1 MSGLVRDRPRRPAA
15 KPAPWRD
22 RSGRF
27 SPLKA
32 ATLTLALTPG
42 VWLAANWAAGALG
55 PRPVTEV
62 IHGTGLWAIRF
73 LLASLLVT
81 PLRTLFNWPR
91 IVLVRRML
99 GLTALGYA
107 LAHLVLFA
115 DDQKWQW
122 LTVAS
127 EIALRFYLTIGFVA
141 LLGLIVLGVTSTDGW
156 QRRLGA
162 RWKRLHRIAYGI
174 GVLTVFHFFL
184 QSKADVS
191 EASLMAGLF
200 VWLAAWRMLPA
211 GPDRQPLPVLGLA
224 AAAALLTVGIE
235 YAWFALGTRIP
246 PLRVISAELKI
257 GSYGLHPAGQV
268 LVAGLAMAAA
278 AALAW
283 AQQRAR
289 LRETAGFNVALYV
302 AGAVIASALM
312 FAFGLGIDSDAPAWV
327 APTVWTGLLALLGVA
342 RWRLPERQRA
352 WLDVL
357 AAGCLG
363 YFVVT
368 TVLDSQAAGLAASAA
383 VVVAALA
390 LSVRLWPV
398 SRASTLLVLPTT
410 MWVGYATATTY

>member
-1 MSGLVRDRPRRPAA
+1 MSDTGRARPRRPA
-15 KPAPWRD
+15 PNSVPWRD

-32 ATLTLALTPG
+32 VILALAVTPAL
-42 VWLAANWAAGALG
+42 WLAANWAAGALG

-73 LLASLLVT
+73 LLMSLLVT

-91 IVLVRRML
+91 IMLVRRTL

-107 LAHLVLFA
+107 MAHLTLFA
-115 DDQKWQW
+115 DDQKWKW
-122 LTVAS
+122 LTVVS

-141 LLGLIVLGVTSTDGW
+141 LLGLVALGVTSTDGW

-174 GVLTVFHFFL
+174 GVLAAFHFFL

-200 VWLAAWRMLPA
+200 VWLMAWRMLPA

-224 AAAALLTVGIE
+224 AAAAVLTAGIE

-246 PLRVISAELKI
+246 PLRVLMAELNV

-268 LVAGLAMAAA
+268 LAIGLCMAAA

-289 LRETAGFNVALYV
+289 LRQSAAFSVALYV
-302 AGAVIASALM
+302 AGAAMADALI
-312 FAFGLGIDSDAPAWV
+312 FAFGLGIDSDTPAWIGP
-327 APTVWTGLLALLGVA
+327 AVWTGLLALLGLA
-342 RWRLPERQRA
+342 RWRLPDQQRA
-352 WLDVL
+352 PLDIL

-363 YFVVT
+363 YYVVT
-368 TVLDSQAAGLAASAA
+368 TVFESQVAGIAASVA
-383 VVVAALA
+383 VILTALA
-390 LSVRLWPV
+390 LAVRLWPV
-398 SRASTLLVLPTT
+398 SRASALLVLPTT
-410 MWVGYATATTY
+410 VWVGYAAATMY

>member
-1 MSGLVRDRPRRPAA
+1 MSGAVRDRPRRPT
-15 KPAPWRD
+15 PGHTPWRD

-32 ATLTLALTPG
+32 VILALAVTPG
-42 VWLAANWAAGALG
+42 VWLAATWAAGALG

-62 IHGTGLWAIRF
+62 IHSTGLWAIRF
-73 LLASLLVT
+73 LSISLLVT

-115 DDQKWQW
+115 DDQKWKW

-174 GVLTVFHFFL
+174 GALAVFHFFL

-200 VWLAAWRMLPA
+200 AWLFAWRMLPA

-224 AAAALLTVGIE
+224 AVATVLTVGIE

-246 PLRVISAELKI
+246 PLRVLLAELNI
-257 GSYGLHPAGQV
+257 SSYGLHPAGQV
-268 LVAGLAMAAA
+268 LVASLSMAAA

-302 AGAVIASALM
+302 SGALIAGALV
-312 FAFGLGIDSDAPAWV
+312 FAFGLGIDSDAPAWI
-327 APTVWTGLLALLGVA
+327 APAVWTGLLALLGLA
-342 RWRLPERQRA
+342 RWRLAEPQRA
-352 WLDVL
+352 PLDLL
-357 AAGCLG
+357 AAGCLA
-363 YFVVT
+363 YFVIT
-368 TVLDSQAAGLAASAA
+368 TVSESQVAGFAASAA
-383 VVVAALA
+383 VILAALA
-390 LSVRLWPV
+390 LAVRLWPV
-398 SRASTLLVLPTT
+398 SRASALLVLPTT
-410 MWVGYATATTY
+410 VWVSYATATMY

>member
-1 MSGLVRDRPRRPAA
+1 MSGVRDRPRRPV
-15 KPAPWRD
+15 PPSAPWRD

-32 ATLTLALTPG
+32 ATLALAVAPG

-73 LLASLLVT
+73 LLISLLVT

-91 IVLVRRML
+91 IMLARRML

-115 DDQKWQW
+115 DDQKWKW

-127 EIALRFYLTIGFVA
+127 EIALRFYLTIGFAA
-141 LLGLIVLGVTSTDGW
+141 LLGLVALGVTSTDGW

-174 GVLTVFHFFL
+174 GVLAVFHFFL

-200 VWLAAWRMLPA
+200 VWLIAWRMLPA

-224 AAAALLTVGIE
+224 AAAAALTAGIE

-246 PLRVISAELKI
+246 PLRVITAELNI

-268 LVAGLAMAAA
+268 LVVGLCMAAA

-289 LRETAGFNVALYV
+289 WRETAGFNVALYV
-302 AGAVIASALM
+302 AGAAIASVM
-312 FAFGLGIDSDAPAWV
+312 IFAFGLGIDSDAPTWI
-327 APTVWTGLLALLGVA
+327 APAVWLGLLALLGLA
-342 RWRLPERQRA
+342 RWRLPGQQRA
-352 WLDVL
+352 PLDIL

-363 YFVVT
+363 YFIVT
-368 TVLDSQAAGLAASAA
+368 TVFESQTAGFAASAA
-383 VVVAALA
+383 VILAALA
-390 LSVRLWPV
+390 LAVRLWPV
-398 SRASTLLVLPTT
+398 SRASALLVLPTT
-410 MWVGYATATTY
+410 VWVGYATATMY

>member
-1 MSGLVRDRPRRPAA
+1 MSGVRDRPRRPA
-15 KPAPWRD
+15 PHSAPWRD

-32 ATLTLALTPG
+32 ATLALAVAPG

-73 LLASLLVT
+73 LLISLLVT

-91 IVLVRRML
+91 IMLARRML

-115 DDQKWQW
+115 DDQKWKW
-122 LTVAS
+122 LTVVS
-127 EIALRFYLTIGFVA
+127 EIALRFYLTIGFAA
-141 LLGLIVLGVTSTDGW
+141 LLGLVALGVTSTDGW

-174 GVLTVFHFFL
+174 GVLAVFHFFL

-200 VWLAAWRMLPA
+200 VWLIAWRMLPA

-224 AAAALLTVGIE
+224 AVAAALTAAIE

-246 PLRVISAELKI
+246 PLRVVAAELNI

-268 LVAGLAMAAA
+268 LMVGLCMAAA
-278 AALAW
+278 VALAW
-283 AQQRAR
+283 AQQRGR
-289 LRETAGFNVALYV
+289 WRETAGFNVALYV
-302 AGAVIASALM
+302 AGAVIASVLI
-312 FAFGLGIDSDAPAWV
+312 FAFGLGVDSDAPAWI
-327 APTVWTGLLALLGVA
+327 APAVWMGLLALLGLA
-342 RWRLPERQRA
+342 RWRLPGQQRA
-352 WLDVL
+352 PLDIL

-363 YFVVT
+363 YFIVT
-368 TVLDSQAAGLAASAA
+368 TVFESQTAGFAASAT
-383 VVVAALA
+383 VILAALA
-390 LSVRLWPV
+390 LAVRLWPV
-398 SRASTLLVLPTT
+398 SRASALLVLPTT
-410 MWVGYATATTY
+410 VWVGYATATMY

>member
-1 MSGLVRDRPRRPAA
+1 MSGVRDRPRRPV
-15 KPAPWRD
+15 PPSAPWRD
-22 RSGRF
+22 RSDRF

-32 ATLTLALTPG
+32 ATLALAVAPG

-73 LLASLLVT
+73 LLISLLVT

-91 IVLVRRML
+91 IMLARRML

-115 DDQKWQW
+115 DDQKWKW
-122 LTVAS
+122 LTVVS
-127 EIALRFYLTIGFVA
+127 EIALRFYLTIGFAA
-141 LLGLIVLGVTSTDGW
+141 LLGLVALGVTSTDGW

-174 GVLTVFHFFL
+174 GVLAVFHFFL

-200 VWLAAWRMLPA
+200 VWLIAWRMLPA

-224 AAAALLTVGIE
+224 AVAAALTAAIE

-246 PLRVISAELKI
+246 PLRVVAAELNI

-268 LVAGLAMAAA
+268 LMVGLCMAAA
-278 AALAW
+278 VALAW
-283 AQQRAR
+283 AQQRGR
-289 LRETAGFNVALYV
+289 WRETAGFNVALYV
-302 AGAVIASALM
+302 AGAVIASVLI
-312 FAFGLGIDSDAPAWV
+312 FAFGLGVDSDAPAWI
-327 APTVWTGLLALLGVA
+327 APAVWMGLLALLGLA
-342 RWRLPERQRA
+342 RWRLPGQQRA
-352 WLDVL
+352 PLDIL

-363 YFVVT
+363 YFIVT
-368 TVLDSQAAGLAASAA
+368 TVFESQTAGFAASAT
-383 VVVAALA
+383 VILAALA
-390 LSVRLWPV
+390 LAVRLWPV
-398 SRASTLLVLPTT
+398 SRASALLVLPTT
-410 MWVGYATATTY
+410 VWVGYATATMY